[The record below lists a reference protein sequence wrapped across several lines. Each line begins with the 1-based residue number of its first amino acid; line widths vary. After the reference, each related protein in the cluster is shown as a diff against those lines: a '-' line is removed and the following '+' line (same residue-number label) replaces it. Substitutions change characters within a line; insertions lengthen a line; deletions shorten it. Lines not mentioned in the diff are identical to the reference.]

1 MCGTG
6 NTETETAI
14 SKTVLGLERERER
27 DPKQFLE
34 TVSMVTNRCRSKY
47 ISSLS
52 PLGQQQQNATKTIQ
66 AGVMTMTMMSECSSS
81 SRSSTAAALCC
92 PSNCKGAGGNW
103 WVCCCPSRSL
113 LELLHLMQADNN
125 PFLLFL
131 LLMAQ

>member
-1 MCGTG
+1 MISRGHDGIISIQGDNGTSSLVCQANNQTMVIPCGAPPSSSPCFCFSLREESKSKSMFGTG

-14 SKTVLGLERERER
+14 SKTVLGER

-66 AGVMTMTMMSECSSS
+66 AGVTMMMMIMMMMSE
-81 SRSSTAAALCC
+81 
-92 PSNCKGAGGNW
+92 W
-103 WVCCCPSRSL
+103 
-113 LELLHLMQADNN
+113 
-125 PFLLFL
+125 
-131 LLMAQ
+131 